1 MQKIL
6 EISNIK
12 LLHKQKTIISKE
24 KLDILIPIVLKF
36 VKNINTMEDLASAIE
51 KEFNCICPIELIIN
65 YYDDEMQQIQLE
77 LMIKQCDI
85 NY

>member
-51 KEFNCICPIELIIN
+51 KEFNRICPIELIIN

>member
-1 MQKIL
+1 
-6 EISNIK
+6 
-12 LLHKQKTIISKE
+12 
-24 KLDILIPIVLKF
+24 
-36 VKNINTMEDLASAIE
+36 MEDLASAIE

>member
-1 MQKIL
+1 MQNIL

-12 LLHKQKTIISKE
+12 LLHKQKKIINKE

-65 YYDDEMQQIQLE
+65 
-77 LMIKQCDI
+77 
-85 NY
+85 